1 MRSRKKL
8 GVSYVL
14 MVLLT
19 AAIVIPIIWLVF
31 ISMKP
36 NSEILNDPLSLPS
49 SLNLENYASALQTL
63 DLFTLYK
70 NTFFIAL
77 CALVVESVITFSSAV
92 GLTRLHFRRDSVR
105 SGLQGFL
112 QMGLAVSPFIL
123 LFPIYKINRFFGFGQ
138 QLSLILPYIATSI
151 SFNTL
156 LFTAYLRTIP
166 KELDEAALMDGVNLW
181 QLITKILVP
190 IAKPVLAT
198 VIIFNLLYIWNE
210 YPFASI
216 MIEKPAYYTIS
227 RGIAAFQGQY
237 NIDYGGLAAY
247 SVMVLLPE
255 LIFYGIFQRHVVDG
269 MTVGAV
275 KG

>member
-1 MRSRKKL
+1 
-8 GVSYVL
+8 
-14 MVLLT
+14 
-19 AAIVIPIIWLVF
+19 
-31 ISMKP
+31 MKQ

-49 SLNLENYASALQTL
+49 SLNFENYASALRTL

-77 CALVVESVITFSSAV
+77 CALVVEIVITFSSAV
-92 GLTRLHFRRDSVR
+92 GLTRLHYRKDSVR

-112 QMGLAVSPFIL
+112 QLGLAVSPFIL
-123 LFPIYKINRFFGFGQ
+123 LFPIYKINKVLGFSQ
-138 QLSLILPYIATSI
+138 QLSLILPYIATSV

-156 LFTAYLRTIP
+156 LFTAYLRTVP

-181 QLITKILVP
+181 QLMTKILVP

-198 VIIFNLLYIWNE
+198 VIVFNLLYIWNE

-216 MIEKPAYYTIS
+216 MIENPAYYTIS

-255 LIFYGIFQRHVVDG
+255 LVFYGIFQRHVVDG

>member
-36 NSEILNDPLSLPS
+36 NSEIMNDPLSLPS
-49 SLNLENYASALQTL
+49 SLNLENYASALRTL

-77 CALVVESVITFSSAV
+77 CALVVEIVITFSSAV
-92 GLTRLHFRRDSVR
+92 GLTRLHFSRDSVR

>member
-49 SLNLENYASALQTL
+49 SLNLENYASALRTL

-77 CALVVESVITFSSAV
+77 CALVVEIVITFSSAV

>member
-31 ISMKP
+31 ISMKQ

-49 SLNLENYASALQTL
+49 SLNFENYASALRTL

-77 CALVVESVITFSSAV
+77 CALVVEIVITFSSAV

>member
-19 AAIVIPIIWLVF
+19 VMIVIPIIWLVF
-31 ISMKP
+31 ISMKQ

-49 SLNLENYASALQTL
+49 SLNFENYASALRTL

-77 CALVVESVITFSSAV
+77 CALVVEIVITFSSAV
-92 GLTRLHFRRDSVR
+92 GLTRLHFCRDSVR

>member
-14 MVLLT
+14 MVLLA

-31 ISMKP
+31 ISMKQ

-49 SLNLENYASALQTL
+49 SLNFENYASALQTL

-77 CALVVESVITFSSAV
+77 CALVVEIVITFSSAV

>member
-1 MRSRKKL
+1 MRSKKKL
-8 GVSYVL
+8 GACYVL

-19 AAIVIPIIWLVF
+19 AVIVIPIIWLVF
-31 ISMKP
+31 ISMKQ

-49 SLNLENYASALQTL
+49 SLNFENYASALQTL

-77 CALVVESVITFSSAV
+77 CALVVEIVITFSSAV

-255 LIFYGIFQRHVVDG
+255 LGFYGIFQRHVVDG

>member
-1 MRSRKKL
+1 MRVRKKL
-8 GVSYVL
+8 GVCYVL

-19 AAIVIPIIWLVF
+19 IAIVIPIIWLVF

-36 NSEILNDPLSLPS
+36 NSEIMNNPLSLPNA
-49 SLNLENYASALQTL
+49 LDFGNYVSALQTL

-70 NTFFIAL
+70 NTAFIAVCSL
-77 CALVVESVITFSSAV
+77 AVEIVITFSSAV
-92 GLTRLHFRRDSVR
+92 GLTRLYYRSDGVR
-105 SGLQGFL
+105 SGLSGFL
-112 QMGLAVSPFIL
+112 QLGLAVSPFIL
-123 LFPIYKINRFFGFGQ
+123 LFP
-138 QLSLILPYIATSI
+138 IATSI

-156 LFTAYLRTIP
+156 LFTAYLRTVP
-166 KELDEAALMDGVNLW
+166 KELDEAALMDGVSLW
-181 QLITKILVP
+181 QLMTKILVP

-255 LIFYGIFQRHVVDG
+255 LVFYGIFQRHVVDG